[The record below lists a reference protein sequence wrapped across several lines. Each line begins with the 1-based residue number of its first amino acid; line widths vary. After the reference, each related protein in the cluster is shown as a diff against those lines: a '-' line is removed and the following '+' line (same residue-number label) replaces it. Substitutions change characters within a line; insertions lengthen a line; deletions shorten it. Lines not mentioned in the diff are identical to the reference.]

1 MNNDNY
7 MGLGGFYWFT
17 GVVEDRN
24 DPLKVGRVKVR
35 IIGAHTSDKTILP
48 TEDLPW
54 ALVMLPITASG
65 VSGIGQSATG
75 LLEGSWVFG
84 FFRDNPR
91 NQEPVI
97 LGSLPGRPTDYGL
110 PIKGFSDPNIRPNKT
125 IKDGEIIDKE
135 NENDPDVSVYPRYI
149 NEPDVNRL
157 AVNNPDKPHPSLAID
172 AANRVTGI
180 QAYNSEWSQPASTYG
195 AIYPYN
201 QVYESES
208 GHIVEFDDTTDHER
222 IHIRHKSGT
231 RLEITANGDQLA
243 IIKGN
248 NYLIIDKDNKVYIKG
263 NSDITVNGNASIKA
277 GQEANVLANTINAV
291 ANTNINMSASN
302 VNITGNVLI
311 NGTLDVMQNV
321 SLEADLLVQGDTSLE
336 GNNTIN
342 GYDKP

>member
-7 MGLGGFYWFT
+7 MGLNGFYWFT
-17 GVVEDRN
+17 GLVEDRN
-24 DPLKVGRVKVR
+24 DPLKAGRVKVR
-35 IIGAHTSDKTILP
+35 ILGAHTSDKTILP

-84 FFRDNPR
+84 FFRDNSR

-97 LGSLPGRPTDYGL
+97 LGSLPGRPTQGANSSQ
-110 PIKGFSDPNIRPNKT
+110 GFNDPN
-125 IKDGEIIDKE
+125 G
-135 NENDPDVSVYPRYI
+135 VYPRYI

-157 AVNNPDKPHPSLAID
+157 AVNDPDKPHPSLATD
-172 AANRVTGI
+172 ADTRVTGI
-180 QAYNSEWSQPASTYG
+180 QAYNSEWSQPESTY
-195 AIYPYN
+195 AAVYPFN

-208 GHIVEFDDTTDHER
+208 GHIVEFDDTKDHER
-222 IHIRHKSGT
+222 IHIRHRSGT
-231 RLEITANGDQLA
+231 RLEITANGDQMA
-243 IIKGN
+243 ITKGD
-248 NYLIIDKDNKVYIKG
+248 NYIIINGNNKVYIKG
-263 NSDITVNGNASIKA
+263 NSDITVQGNANVKA
-277 GQEANVLANTINAV
+277 GGEANVLANTINAT
-291 ANTNINMSASN
+291 ANTNINMTASN
-302 VNITGNVLI
+302 VNVTGNVLI

-336 GNNTIN
+336 GENTIH

>member
-54 ALVMLPITASG
+54 ALVMLPVTASG

-84 FFRDNPR
+84 FFRDGQR
-91 NQEPVI
+91 SQDAVI
-97 LGSLPGRPTDYGL
+97 LGSLPGRPTQGANSSQ
-110 PIKGFSDPNIRPNKT
+110 GFFDPN
-125 IKDGEIIDKE
+125 G
-135 NENDPDVSVYPRYI
+135 VYPRYI
-149 NEPDVNRL
+149 NEPDTNRL
-157 AVNNPDKPHPSLAID
+157 AVNNGEKPHPSLATD
-172 AANRVTGI
+172 AASRVTGI
-180 QAYNSEWSQPASTYG
+180 QAYNSQWSQPASTYG

-222 IHIRHKSGT
+222 IHIRHRSGT

-243 IIKGN
+243 ITKGD
-248 NYLIIDKDNKVYIKG
+248 NYIIIDGNNKVYIAG
-263 NSDITVNGNASIKA
+263 SSDITVNGNANIRAA
-277 GQEANVLANTINAV
+277 GDVGVLASNIDITA
-291 ANTNINMSASN
+291 TGDINMNAGGD
-302 VNITGNVLI
+302 VTIQGNRI
-311 NGTLDVMQNV
+311 
-321 SLEADLLVQGDTSLE
+321 DL
-336 GNNTIN
+336 N
-342 GYDKP
+342 P

>member
-1 MNNDNY
+1 MFNENF
-7 MGLGGFYWFT
+7 MGLNGFYWFT
-17 GVVEDRN
+17 GLVEDRN
-24 DPLKVGRVKVR
+24 DPLKAGRVRVR
-35 IIGAHTSDKTILP
+35 LLGHHTSDKTILP

-97 LGSLPGRPTDYGL
+97 LGSLPGRPVQQADNT
-110 PIKGFSDPNIRPNKT
+110 KGFNDPN
-125 IKDGEIIDKE
+125 G
-135 NENDPDVSVYPRYI
+135 VYPKYI

-157 AVNNPDKPHPSLAID
+157 AVNNNEKPHPSLAID

-180 QAYNSEWSQPASTYG
+180 QAYNSEWDQPASTYG
-195 AIYPYN
+195 AVYPYN

-222 IHIRHKSGT
+222 IHIRHRSGT
-231 RLEITANGDQLA
+231 RLEITSNGDQLA

-248 NYLIIDKDNKVYIKG
+248 NYLILDKDNKVYIKG